1 MRIAIVDTYYPRFIA
16 SLYAGRPD
24 LANQSHDIQ
33 LSSLLSQAFGTS
45 DFYSENLRSL
55 GWEASD
61 LIVNCLQLQ
70 SAWASESHVPF
81 YPWALKL
88 PRRSFRLPVIGP
100 WLASLP
106 GLIDIALAQIRQLR
120 PDILYCQDLSFFP
133 PAILRQLKEEVRL
146 IVGQIACPL
155 PTPDYLQGYD
165 LILTSF
171 PHFVPRLRDI
181 GVKADYLRIAF
192 DPRVLKLIGRQERI
206 HPVSFVGGISP
217 FHGRALPL
225 LEHLASTTPI
235 QFFGYGA
242 NSLPRD
248 SPIVNRHRGEAWG
261 LEMYRVLARSAI
273 AVNRHIDVAENNANN
288 MRLYEATGVGAMLMT
303 DRKDNLHELFAVDKE
318 VVVYSSKEEA
328 SEQINYYLE
337 NPHAAALIAAAG
349 QQRTLAEHTY
359 LQRMK
364 ELVPMLESYLLRT

>member
-1 MRIAIVDTYYPRFIA
+1 MRIAIVDTYYPRFIS
-16 SLYAGRPD
+16 SLYATGSS
-24 LANQSHDIQ
+24 LANESHATQ
-33 LSSLLSQAFGTS
+33 LSCLLAQAFGTS
-45 DFYSENLRSL
+45 DFYSDNLRSL
-55 GWEASD
+55 GVEAND

-70 SAWASESHVPF
+70 SAWARENKVPF
-81 YPWALKL
+81 FPWALKL
-88 PRRSFRLPVIGP
+88 PRRSFRIPAVGP

-155 PTPDYLQGYD
+155 PSADYLREYD

-192 DPRVLKLIGRQERI
+192 DPRVLKLIGRQDRI
-206 HPVSFVGGISP
+206 HPASFVGGISP
-217 FHGRALPL
+217 HHGNALPL
-225 LEHLASTTPI
+225 LEHLATTTPI
-235 QFFGYGA
+235 EFFGYGA
-242 NSLPRD
+242 HSLSRN
-248 SPIVNRHRGEAWG
+248 SPIVNRHRGEVWG
-261 LEMYRVLARSAI
+261 LDMYRVLASSAI

-288 MRLYEATGVGAMLMT
+288 MRLYEATGVGSMLIT
-303 DRKDNLHELFAVDKE
+303 DRKDNLHELFSLDKE

-328 SEQINYYLE
+328 SELINYFVE
-337 NPHAAALIAAAG
+337 HPHEAAIIAAAG
-349 QQRTLAEHTY
+349 QQRTLADHTY
-359 LQRMK
+359 LQRMH
-364 ELVPMLESYLLRT
+364 ELVPILDSYLAQ